1 MNNNKNTR
9 LNKLFKEK
17 EKLKSLE
24 MLIEEVE

>member
-24 MLIEEVE
+24 MLAEEV